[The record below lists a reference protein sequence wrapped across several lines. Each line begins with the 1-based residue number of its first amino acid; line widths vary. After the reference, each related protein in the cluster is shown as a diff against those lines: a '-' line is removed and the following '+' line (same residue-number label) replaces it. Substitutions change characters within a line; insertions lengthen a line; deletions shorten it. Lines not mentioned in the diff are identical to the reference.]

1 MHAVALKTFV
11 QQLNTGNISSGAR
24 LGVVLKT
31 LYKELSTRLH
41 PGPDFS
47 TVSTYMRFVAAL
59 LIEYYSPIASL
70 VVNSWQLLFSVV
82 DSPFLLTFLDL
93 QHFY

>member
-1 MHAVALKTFV
+1 M
-11 QQLNTGNISSGAR
+11 
-24 LGVVLKT
+24 KT

>member
-59 LIEYYSPIASL
+59 LI
-70 VVNSWQLLFSVV
+70 LF
-82 DSPFLLTFLDL
+82 TNCITGC
-93 QHFY
+93 